1 MAFRDTWH
9 RTLVYFGLAEDR
21 DPYEEEIVDYREP
34 EEELENRYRERPNVR
49 RLTSRRRRDDID
61 DIFAD
66 EPSSERRTAVLR
78 SVSGSQP
85 PPGRAANGGRGDVRV
100 HLVIPKSFNDAQDVA
115 DKFKD
120 SIPVILN
127 LQQSD
132 TDLSKR
138 LIDFASGLTYA
149 LDGGMQR
156 IADKVF
162 MLTPRNV
169 EISAEERARLIEKGF
184 FNQS

>member
-21 DPYEEEIVDYREP
+21 DSYDDEPADNREP
-34 EEELENRYRERPNVR
+34 EEELESRYRERPNVR
-49 RLTSRRRRDDID
+49 RLSSRRRRDDIE

-66 EPSSERRTAVLR
+66 DPEAERRTAVLR
-78 SVSGSQP
+78 SVGTSQP
-85 PPGRAANGGRGDVRV
+85 PPRPANGRGDVRV
-100 HLVIPKSFNDAQDVA
+100 HFVIPKSFNDAQDVA

-132 TDLSKR
+132 NHLSVR

-162 MLTPRNV
+162 LLTPRNV
-169 EISAEERARLIEKGF
+169 EVSAEERARLIEKGF